1 MMGEIYRGAL
11 LIADENRNVIQVR
24 YPPLDQ
30 GTYVVGP
37 VVYSAATRPLC
48 KTWVDAQGWAT

>member
-1 MMGEIYRGAL
+1 MGEIYRGAL